1 MHMISPIPNWNG
13 SKADDLAA
21 QMQSVANALEDA
33 ATLMRQWQPHGRD
46 YQMGGTYMADRAE
59 FERRHSL
66 LCELADQ
73 YGEEASRCMDLHNGH
88 KPRKVTT

>member
-1 MHMISPIPNWNG
+1 MHMISPVPNRNG

-46 YQMGGTYMADRAE
+46 YQIGGNYTADRAE
-59 FERRHSL
+59 FERRHGL
-66 LCELADQ
+66 LIAMAEQ
-73 YGEEASRCMDLHNGH
+73 YSEEAVRCVDYYYNLG
-88 KPRKVTT
+88 KGVTA